1 MTRCRTA
8 FFLFMLKVVSQVWS
22 VGTQRFLN
30 EIAGNLTTFSTDAEV
45 IFYATYAF
53 YGIGTNSFKYS
64 RS

>member
-1 MTRCRTA
+1 
-8 FFLFMLKVVSQVWS
+8 MLKVVSQVWS